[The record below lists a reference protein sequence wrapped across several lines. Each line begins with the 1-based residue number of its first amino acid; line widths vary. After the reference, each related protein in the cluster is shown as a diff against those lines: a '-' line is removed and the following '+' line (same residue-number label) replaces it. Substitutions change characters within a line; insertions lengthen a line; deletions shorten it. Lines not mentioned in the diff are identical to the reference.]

1 MTTKKVADQ
10 RLPLPGQLVH
20 VRQRQYLV
28 EGIDP
33 SFQER
38 DCSVVKL
45 SCIDDDNQG
54 APLTVFWE
62 KEPDR
67 RILTGES
74 WEKVTEK
81 GFDDPEMFAA
91 YLHTLRWN
99 CVTATDPK
107 LFQAPFRAGIKIEA
121 YQLEP
126 LKRALLMPR
135 VNLFIADDVG
145 LGKTIEAGLILRE
158 LLLRKK
164 AKYLVVAAPPSM
176 IQQWQSELENR
187 FGLTFEIFDREYIQ
201 KVRRERGYAV
211 NPWTTHSRFL
221 ISHKLLIDEDYAAPL
236 RTFLGEFEAGTA
248 IVLDE
253 AHHAAPSTSSRY
265 AIDSQI
271 TRAVRDLAPRFEHR
285 LFLSATPHN
294 GHSNSFSA
302 LLEILDPQ
310 RFCRGVKVNPKH
322 IRDILIRRLK
332 DDLRHLQ
339 GGFPERIVNPIVID
353 NLSPDAPELKLP
365 LLLDEYAETRSLR
378 LNSTSK
384 RFQATSSLVISNL
397 QQRLLSSVEAFAR
410 TLKKH
415 RDCVE
420 TQASESA
427 VRSISDIDPSQ
438 LDLLTGGIGSD
449 DDRAADDEGLNEAE
463 ELVQVGVASQ
473 LGPSGSD
480 VADLLKKE
488 RSLLT
493 QMHDIAQKARHEPDE
508 KIKKL
513 LEWVRVNMCKDLPH
527 SVESD
532 GSGALWNDTRIIIF
546 TEWDDTKRYILNQI
560 QPLIDQ
566 TDLGSERIEV
576 FHGPTSSA
584 KREEIKRAFNADP
597 KTNPVRILIATDA
610 AREGLNLQSQCW
622 NLFHF
627 DIPWNPSR
635 MEQRNGRIDRKLQPK
650 EKVFCHY
657 FYYSQRPE
665 DRILTTI
672 VRKSETIR
680 KELGSLAQVV
690 DSKLTERLT
699 RGFRRQEIEKLDK
712 ELGTLDQD
720 GFDKQAVEE
729 ELESA
734 RARRGEIQEQI
745 DDLRTQLEKS
755 FEAIGWDKK
764 AFQDAL
770 SSALRLQN
778 APELKAIKKSDSG
791 ETLYEFPRM
800 DTLSGAATSWSDTMD
815 ALRSPKKSDEKYWEW
830 KKNSQIRPVVFS
842 DPGILDDSIVHLH
855 LEHRITQR
863 LLGRFSSQGFTSH
876 DLSRTCFT
884 QTNDNIPRV
893 VLLGRVAL
901 FGPNAARLHE
911 EIVTV
916 TARWTDPEIR
926 KGALEPYSK
935 DGEKKTLEILERA
948 LSEGQSKNP
957 DKVVVK
963 RLQNSSAADV
973 EALRAHLE
981 IRAQSTID
989 DAKNELRKR
998 ANKESS
1004 DMIQILQDQ
1013 KKRLTET
1020 SNKYADPQMAFG
1032 FVDDERKQLELNRKH
1047 WGKRL
1052 EALEKEL
1059 SSEPKRIIENYEVKA
1074 TRIEP
1079 IGLIYL
1085 WPRTG

>member
-1 MTTKKVADQ
+1 MAQFQNDQ

-33 SFQER
+33 SYQER
-38 DCSVVKL
+38 DCSVVTL

-62 KEPDR
+62 KEHDR

-74 WEKVTEK
+74 WQRVTEK
-81 GFDDPEMFAA
+81 GFDDPAMFAA
-91 YLHTLRWN
+91 YLHTLKWN

-126 LKRALLMPR
+126 LKRALLLPR

-211 NPWTTHSRFL
+211 NPWTTHTRFL

-236 RTFLGEFEAGTA
+236 RTHLGEFEAGTVL
-248 IVLDE
+248 VLDE
-253 AHHAAPSTSSRY
+253 AHHAAPATSSRY

-302 LLEILDPQ
+302 LLEILDSQ

-322 IRDILIRRLK
+322 IKDILIRRLK

-353 NLSPDAPELKLP
+353 NLSSDAPELKLP
-365 LLLDEYAETRSLR
+365 QLLDEYAETRAQR
-378 LNSTSK
+378 LKSTSK

-397 QQRLLSSVEAFAR
+397 QHRLLSSVEAFAR

-420 TQASESA
+420 AQMNDIVTLQVSE
-427 VRSISDIDPSQ
+427 IDPSQ
-438 LDLLTGGIGSD
+438 LDLLGGSMGSD
-449 DDRAADDEGLNEAE
+449 DDRADADEGLNEAE
-463 ELVQVGVASQ
+463 ELAQVEIASQ
-473 LGPSGSD
+473 LGPKGND
-480 VADLLKKE
+480 VAALLEKE
-488 RSLLT
+488 RSLLK
-493 QMHDIAQKARHEPDE
+493 QMNDIAQKARHEPDE

-513 LEWVRVNMCKDLPH
+513 LEWIRTNMCPELPT
-527 SVESD
+527 ETDSD
-532 GSGALWNDTRIIIF
+532 GSNAKWNDTRIIIF

-566 TDLGSERIEV
+566 TDLGSERVAI
-576 FHGPTSSA
+576 FHGPTSAA

-635 MEQRNGRIDRKLQPK
+635 MEQRNGRIDRKLQPS

-657 FYYSQRPE
+657 FFYSQRPE
-665 DRILTTI
+665 DRILKTI

-680 KELGSLAQVV
+680 KELGSLAQVI
-690 DSKLTERLT
+690 DSKLTERLA
-699 RGFRRQEIEKLDK
+699 RGFRRQDIESLDV
-712 ELGTLDQD
+712 ELSTLDQV
-720 GFDKQAVEE
+720 GFDKLAVEE
-729 ELESA
+729 DLESA
-734 RARRGEIQEQI
+734 RVRRGEIQEQI

-755 FEAIGWDKK
+755 FEAIGWKK
-764 AFQDAL
+764 EAFQYAL
-770 SSALRLQN
+770 SSALRLQD
-778 APELKAIKKSDSG
+778 APALKAIKKSDTG
-791 ETLYEFPRM
+791 ETLFEFPRL
-800 DTLSGAATSWSDTMD
+800 DRLTGAATSWSETMD
-815 ALRSPKKSDEKYWEW
+815 ALRTPKKSDEKYWEW
-830 KKNSQIRPVVFS
+830 KKNSTIRPVVFS
-842 DPGILDDSIVHLH
+842 DPGVLDDSIVHLH

-863 LLGRFSSQGFTSH
+863 LLGRFTSQGFTAH
-876 DLSRTCFT
+876 DLSRACFT

-911 EIVTV
+911 EIITV
-916 TARWTDPEIR
+916 TARWNDPEIR
-926 KGALEPYSK
+926 KGSLEPYGR
-935 DGEKKTLEILERA
+935 DGEKKTLDILEKA
-948 LSEGQSKNP
+948 LSEEQSKNP

-963 RLQNSSAADV
+963 RLQNSSPADV

-981 IRAQSTID
+981 RRAQSTID
-989 DAKNELRKR
+989 DAKVELKKR
-998 ANKESS
+998 ATKESS
-1004 DMIQILQDQ
+1004 DMIQILLDQ
-1013 KKRLTET
+1013 KKRLIET
-1020 SNKYADPQMAFG
+1020 TNKYVDPNLSFG
-1032 FVDDERKQLELNRKH
+1032 FVEDEHRQLEQNRKH
-1047 WGKRL
+1047 WAKRL
-1052 EALEKEL
+1052 DALEKEL
-1059 SSEPKRIIENYEVKA
+1059 NSEPKRIIDNYEVKA